1 MSKHTPAPWALTE
14 TVHENIV
21 SSWDVKIGDHEVNV
35 FPYKRI
41 FSEDRT
47 QSGLVIDPQIMADA
61 RLIAASPDL
70 LEALKAIVALE
81 KTPDDVWDAVEV
93 VMPKMCEIAN
103 AAIAKAE
110 GKA

>member
-70 LEALKAIVALE
+70 LEALKL
-81 KTPDDVWDAVEV
+81 AVRQNQCDMLMTGEELR
-93 VMPKMCEIAN
+93 KCES
-103 AAIAKAE
+103 AIAKAE
-110 GKA
+110 VQS